1 MKFLIRI
8 IAIFSFLFI
17 SNSQANS
24 QLYFSD
30 KNSIKLSLLSLISN
44 FKVSYERTLSSRF
57 SLGLTSSVYYTYT
70 RGYKFEPFAKYSFDR
85 TGFSGW
91 YMEGRIAFG
100 AFNREDSYDE
110 SQTIYNPN
118 NEIIS
123 STSNQIE
130 ESYTFYP
137 SGISILTG
145 YKKFL
150 KNNEKTFIDV
160 NFGLQYF
167 GSTDYPKTE
176 QTTTYDNEGNRIVTS
191 KDYGKGFSGEELYW
205 VFFGAGSIVTANFSI
220 GFVF

>member
-8 IAIFSFLFI
+8 IAIFSFIFFL
-17 SNSQANS
+17 NSQANS
-24 QLYFSD
+24 QLYYSN

-44 FKVSYERTLSSRF
+44 FKVSYERTLSNRF

-70 RGYKFEPFAKYSFDR
+70 RGYKLEPFIKYSFDR

-91 YMEGRIAFG
+91 YLEGRAAFG
-100 AFNREDSYDE
+100 IFNREDSYDE

-123 STSNQIE
+123 STTDQINE
-130 ESYTFYP
+130 NYTFYP
-137 SGISILTG
+137 RGGSILTG

-160 NFGLQYF
+160 NFGLQFF
-167 GSTDYPKTE
+167 GSTDYPKSG
-176 QTTTYDNEGNRIVTS
+176 QTTTYDSDGNRIVTY
-191 KDYGKGFSGEELYW
+191 KDYGEGFSGEELYW
-205 VFFGAGSIVTANFSI
+205 VFFGAGSILTANFSI